1 MQYRLAVKEDE
12 KRLFELLEEVQD
24 LHATGRPDIFIKG
37 ASKYTLKEIESII
50 ENVNT
55 PVFVAVD
62 DSNFVM
68 GYAFCSIESVSD
80 SNNLQPIKTLYID
93 DLCIDKSLRRKGEG
107 EKLYNY
113 VLQKAKDFNCYHLTL
128 NVWHLNE
135 SALKFYQKLGMRPLK
150 TTMEQIIK

>member
-1 MQYRLAVKEDE
+1 MQYRLAVKEDA
-12 KRLFELLEEVQD
+12 KRLFNLLEEVQD

-37 ASKYTLKEIESII
+37 ASKYTIKEIESII
-50 ENVNT
+50 ENENT
-55 PVFVAVD
+55 PVFVAID
-62 DSNFVM
+62 CNNKVM
-68 GYAFCSIESVSD
+68 GYAFCSIESAQN

-93 DLCIDKSLRRKGEG
+93 DLCIDKSLRRQGEG

-113 VLQKAKDFNCYHLTL
+113 VFQKAKELNCYHLTL

-135 SALKFYQKLGMRPLK
+135 SALKFYQKLGMCPLK